1 LEFERFGRKQ
11 PQGTII
17 EMENR
22 YRAPALDKG
31 LDIIELL
38 ATEPGGLTRA
48 EIIKAMGRS
57 QSEIYRMLERLVARD
72 YVTRM
77 EGDRH
82 FLSMKMFVLAT
93 HYPPV
98 NRLLSSA
105 KPLMAAFSK
114 AVYQSCHLGYYDR
127 GAITV
132 IAQQDSPGEWGLN
145 LRLGAHIDLLT
156 TGSGMTHLAFQSEE
170 TLKAIVDESGLAL
183 DDAILRKLRAVK
195 QQGYWM
201 APSRQARGMV
211 DISAPVM
218 GPNEQALAVVTCPF
232 IERLEGPSTI
242 NIDIALTNLR
252 ELANQLSLS

>member
-1 LEFERFGRKQ
+1 
-11 PQGTII
+11 
-17 EMENR
+17 MEHR

-31 LDIIELL
+31 LDILELL

-48 EIIKAMGRS
+48 EIVKAMGRS

-72 YVTRM
+72 YVSRM

-82 FLSMKMFVLAT
+82 FLSMKMFVLASY
-93 HYPPV
+93 YPPV

-114 AVYQSCHLGYYDR
+114 AVFQSCHLGIFDR
-127 GAITV
+127 GTITV
-132 IAQQDSPGEWGLN
+132 IAQQDSPSEWGLN
-145 LRLGAHIDLLT
+145 LRLGARIELLT
-156 TGSGMTHLAFQSEE
+156 SGSGMAYLAFQSEE
-170 TLKAIVDESGLAL
+170 SIKAIADEPSLAF
-183 DDAILRKLRAVK
+183 DDAIMRKLRAVK
-195 QQGYWM
+195 NQGYWM

-232 IERLEGPSTI
+232 IERLEGPTTI
-242 NIDIALTNLR
+242 NIDVALTNLR
-252 ELANQLSLS
+252 ELANQLSLN

>member
-1 LEFERFGRKQ
+1 
-11 PQGTII
+11 
-17 EMENR
+17 MEHR

-31 LDIIELL
+31 LDILELL

-48 EIIKAMGRS
+48 EIVKAMGRS

-93 HYPPV
+93 HYPPI

-114 AVYQSCHLGYYDR
+114 AVFQSCHLGIFDR

-132 IAQQDSPGEWGLN
+132 IAQHDSPGEWGLN
-145 LRLGAHIDLLT
+145 LRLGAHIELLT
-156 TGSGMTHLAFQSEE
+156 TGSGMAHLAFQSKES
-170 TLKAIVDESGLAL
+170 LAAIVDQFGLTLDEAL
-183 DDAILRKLRAVK
+183 LRKLRVVK
-195 QQGYWM
+195 SQGYWM

-218 GPNEQALAVVTCPF
+218 GPNEQALAVITCPF
-232 IERLEGPSTI
+232 IERLEGPTTI
-242 NIDIALTNLR
+242 TIEVALANLR
-252 ELANQLSLS
+252 ELANQLSLN